1 MIVSV
6 NPCSRSSILLR
17 FVPVEYGLSGLH
29 HGERFYHLLFNL
41 MMLLTFVETR
51 LKTLRFIFEFSEEA
65 EDLFRL
71 RVSGSFVRQ
80 KAIVTEV
87 GA

>member
-1 MIVSV
+1 
-6 NPCSRSSILLR
+6 
-17 FVPVEYGLSGLH
+17 
-29 HGERFYHLLFNL
+29 